1 MHIRLRTLEGGRKL
15 KSVQQIGGSA
25 MIVEILANIS
35 IALGTLG
42 AWLFT
47 PPALA
52 NGDYDRQ
59 RHQQ

>member
-1 MHIRLRTLEGGRKL
+1 
-15 KSVQQIGGSA
+15 